1 MQTIKAYLYPI
12 IIQVQIPDPT
22 IFTVRNRVVYSQ
34 PIKVYQGIDNPIQ
47 ILLLNQDNKPLD
59 LTDSIV
65 QVSIQDP
72 IAMLNMAT
80 YTVNWVDITKGR
92 GGIVIDSAVLNLLDQ
107 RFYKMIIKK
116 INTTDGKSVPV
127 YIDANY
133 GVPLD
138 LEVLPGYSGANFVSD
153 DNNSNIVTE

>member
-34 PIKVYQGIDNPIQ
+34 PIKVYRGIDNPIQ
-47 ILLLNQDNKPLD
+47 ILLLNQDNKPID
-59 LTDSIV
+59 LTDCLV

-72 IAMLNMAT
+72 VAMLNMAT
-80 YTVNWVDITKGR
+80 YTVDWTDITKGR
-92 GGIVIDSAVLNLLDQ
+92 GTIVIDSARLDALDQ
-107 RFYKMIIKK
+107 RFYKLTIKK
-116 INTTDGKSVPV
+116 IDTTNSETVPA

-138 LEVLPGYSGANFVSD
+138 LEVLPGYATANFVTE
-153 DNNSNIVTE
+153 DNTTIVAE